1 MRPLFRHLFWIL
13 ATRLSCHHAQP
24 AHVSN
29 LYEPNLPPGTQ
40 TVHFDSARHALG
52 GLLLQPDGDGPFP
65 AVLYN
70 HGNEPGWQSNETF
83 AHLAPAFAARGWVF
97 FMPYRRGQGLSAAA
111 GQSLGDEVEQVR
123 HVRGEAAADKTE
135 LWLLQTDQ
143 LADQL
148 AARSYLA
155 SLPYVQAHRIG
166 VMGDA
171 LGGVEAMLGAE
182 QGGYCAGV
190 YAGGAA
196 QSGSASADLRDR
208 LLHAVDNTRV
218 PLFFFQAKNGADVT
232 ETRALYEVQHGAGRP
247 ADLKVYPPFGASA
260 AEARGFVSAGVTEWS
275 ADVIGFLEKSC
286 KF

>member
-1 MRPLFRHLFWIL
+1 MRPLFRHSFWIL

-24 AHVSN
+24 AHLSN
-29 LYEPNLPPGTQ
+29 LYEPNLPPGTE
-40 TVHFDSARHALG
+40 TVHYTSAQHTLG
-52 GLLLQPDGDGPFP
+52 GLLLEPDGDGPFP

-70 HGNEPGWQSNETF
+70 HGDEPGWQSNEAF

-111 GQSLGDEVEQVR
+111 GQSLRDEVEQVR
-123 HVRGEAAADKTE
+123 HVRGDEAADKTQ

-143 LADQL
+143 LADQI
-148 AARSYLA
+148 AARTYLA
-155 SLPYVQAHRIG
+155 SLPHVQAHRIA

-171 LGGVEAMLGAE
+171 LGGIEAMLGAE

-196 QSGSASADLRDR
+196 QSGSASAELRDR
-208 LLHAVDNTRV
+208 LVHAVDNTRV
-218 PLFFFQAKNGADVT
+218 PLFFFQAKNAVDVP

-247 ADLKVYPPFGASA
+247 AELKIYRAFGANA
-260 AEARGFVSAGVTEWS
+260 AEARGFVSEGVTEWS
-275 ADVIGFLEKSC
+275 GDAIGFLEKSC

>member
-1 MRPLFRHLFWIL
+1 
-13 ATRLSCHHAQP
+13 
-24 AHVSN
+24 
-29 LYEPNLPPGTQ
+29 
-40 TVHFDSARHALG
+40 
-52 GLLLQPDGDGPFP
+52 LLLQPEGDGPFP

-83 AHLAPAFAARGWVF
+83 THLAPIFVARGWVF

-111 GQSLGDEVEQVR
+111 GQSLRDEVERVR
-123 HVRGEAAADKTE
+123 HASGDAAADKTE

-148 AARSYLA
+148 ASRAYLG

-196 QSGSASADLRDR
+196 QRESASPDLRDR
-208 LLHAVDNTRV
+208 LVHAVDNTRV
-218 PLFFFQAKNGADVT
+218 PLFFFQAKNGADAA
-232 ETRALYEVQHGAGRP
+232 ETRALYEIQHGAGRP
-247 ADLKVYPPFGASA
+247 AELKMYPAFGASA
-260 AEARGFVSAGVTEWS
+260 AEARGFVSGDVTAWS